1 MQTKRQNST
10 SQQNH
15 SFADCACLFDFADQ
29 EITQRMQY
37 STLDILSTA
46 KRLRATSVGLVLIML
61 FRPNADQEITQRM
74 QQRVQYG
81 YFVYC

>member
-37 STLDILSTA
+37 STMDILSTA
-46 KRLRATSVGLVLIML
+46 KRLQATFVGLVLIML
-61 FRPNADQEITQRM
+61 FRPYADQEITQRM
-74 QQRVQYG
+74 QQRMQYG